1 MNAVNQGSTSISLI
15 ERVRVQDSQAW
26 SQLVDLY
33 GPLIA
38 YWCRRSGVPE
48 RSVGDCVQNVF
59 VAVLKSLVGFRFD
72 AGRRSFRGWLW
83 GITRHKCIDMLRS
96 DGLHPSAV
104 GGSTALHQIQQW
116 TDNDWSE
123 FTEPLEVSRLID
135 RALEQ
140 VKGEFEAKTWQ
151 AFWRTT
157 VDGIATPL
165 VAKELELSSAAVR
178 QYRSRVLRRLRQ
190 QLGEAE

>member
-1 MNAVNQGSTSISLI
+1 MTNEGSTNVSLI
-15 ERVRVQDSQAW
+15 ERVRVHDSQAW
-26 SQLVDLY
+26 TQLVDLY

-48 RSVGDCVQNVF
+48 RSMGDCVQNVF
-59 VAVLKSLVGFRFD
+59 VAVLRSLVNFRFD
-72 AGRRSFRGWLW
+72 AGRKSFRAWLW

-104 GGSTALHQIQQW
+104 GGSTALKQIEQW
-116 TDNDWSE
+116 TDNEWSE
-123 FTEPLEVSRLID
+123 FTEPLEISRLVE

-140 VKGEFEAKTWQ
+140 VKTEFEEKTWR

-165 VAKELELSSAAVR
+165 VAKELDITSAAVR
-178 QYRSRVLRRLRQ
+178 QYRSRVLRRLRN
-190 QLGEAE
+190 QLGEFE